1 MPKFPNINNHQL
13 FNSKFGFGSD
23 FFSLKKFDQFMVN
36 SKVWIGFD
44 QSLIILKLKN
54 ERSPLSTNNK
64 MKKNEKDM
72 NDPKERS
79 DLNTNGKKKK
89 TFKEVVTYDT
99 P

>member
-1 MPKFPNINNHQL
+1 
-13 FNSKFGFGSD
+13 
-23 FFSLKKFDQFMVN
+23 
-36 SKVWIGFD
+36 
-44 QSLIILKLKN
+44 
-54 ERSPLSTNNK
+54 